1 MADKALIGADGKLD
15 DQVAAHAVIGSRI
28 ATAPDAHLHA
38 ILDAGGD
45 ADLLHLLA
53 RLYPLTGAVG
63 ALLPDLLTGTVAGG
77 ADALSLHL
85 SEEGLLSADHRTR
98 SLAGGAGDD
107 VARALRSGAVA
118 VLAGDLLL
126 DLKLLRRPLE
136 HLVQS
141 EVNPYAQVRSA
152 HLTAVAAAASAKASE
167 ATKTAKA
174 SEEIAKLAEDVLHRH
189 ASATEAS
196 WTGGT
201 VHTGVTKLVIPLALL
216 RVAQDTI
223 GLGRLLKLL
232 LRTLVARIAVRVV
245 LEGSLAVRLL
255 DVIG

>member
-28 ATAPDAHLHA
+28 ATTADAHLHA
-38 ILDAGGD
+38 ILDASRD

-63 ALLPDLLTGTVAGG
+63 AFLPDLLTGTVAGG
-77 ADALSLHL
+77 ADALGLHL

-98 SLAGGAGDD
+98 SLTGGAGDD
-107 VARALRSGAVA
+107 IARALRAGAVA
-118 VLAGDLLL
+118 VLAGNLLL

-136 HLVQS
+136 YLVQS

-152 HLTAVAAAASAKASE
+152 HLTAVATAASAKASE

-189 ASATEAS
+189 ASATKAS
-196 WTGGT
+196 RTGGT
-201 VHTGVTKLVIPLALL
+201 VHTGVTKLIIPLTLL
-216 RVAQDTI
+216 R
-223 GLGRLLKLL
+223 
-232 LRTLVARIAVRVV
+232 IA
-245 LEGSLAVRLL
+245 
-255 DVIG
+255 